1 MVFVETPIFPAD
13 VSELRSDE
21 EYAALQEYLVGQPDA
36 GPVIAGTGGL
46 RKIRWT
52 VTGKGKRGG
61 TPRDLLPRRCPDA
74 DPDDFDLQ
82 ERHQRRPDSEREGCV
97 TENQCGVVTMDK
109 KLFSRLVESMGQMDE
124 IVRGVRAPSREF
136 FVDATKVKEI
146 RAITGLSQP
155 KFAKLLHVDVGTL
168 RNWEQGRREPTGP
181 AQALLRA
188 IRNNPQAVLKA
199 LAA

>member
-1 MVFVETPIFPAD
+1 MNSNEIACTHEDRCRHRQPSWALLVTAFGGQSLEKGNAAD
-13 VSELRSDE
+13 S
-21 EYAALQEYLVGQPDA
+21 
-36 GPVIAGTGGL
+36 
-46 RKIRWT
+46 W
-52 VTGKGKRGG
+52 
-61 TPRDLLPRRCPDA
+61 DLLPRRCPGSDS
-74 DPDDFDLQ
+74 DDSDLPK
-82 ERHQRRPDSEREGCV
+82 RNQRRFNAQREDGV
-97 TENQCGVVTMDK
+97 AENQRGVVTLDK
-109 KLFSRLVESMGQMDE
+109 KLFKRLVESMGQMDE

-136 FVDATKVKEI
+136 YVDASKVKEI

-188 IRNNPQAVLKA
+188 IKNNPQAVLKA